1 MNLPVDP
8 LDELL
13 NRLPPAPEPPAELA
27 AKIHRHLAAQSAAVP
42 SSWLLR
48 LDVVFGR
55 PSFAA
60 AFIAACVLLGL
71 FLAEA
76 RLSRWHAARGAEMA
90 RSYVQLID
98 PLLDPAPP
106 AAATPAPTTVRSP

>member
-13 NRLPPAPEPPAELA
+13 NRCAPAPEPPAQLA
-27 AKIHRHLAAQSAAVP
+27 AKIRRHLAASPAAAP
-42 SSWLLR
+42 LSWGLR

-98 PLLDPAPP
+98 PLIEPAPAAP
-106 AAATPAPTTVRSP
+106 ATSPAPAHSP